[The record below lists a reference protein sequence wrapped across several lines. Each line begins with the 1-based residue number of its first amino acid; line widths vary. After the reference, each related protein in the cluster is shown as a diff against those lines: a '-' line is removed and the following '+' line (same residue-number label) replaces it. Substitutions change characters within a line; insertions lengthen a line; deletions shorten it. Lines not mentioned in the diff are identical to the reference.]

1 MNFWYSL
8 VELLPF
14 SWAAEGGMYFMKNAL
29 LAVIVIT
36 PLFGLLSTMVV
47 ESRMSFFSDAMGHSA
62 FTGIALGSL
71 LGFIQPVWCAVAL
84 AVVFALL
91 YSFVL
96 RKSHISSDTVIGVF
110 SSIAIALGIFIA
122 TSGGRSFTK
131 FNVYLIGDLLSVSPG
146 EIGRLFIVLVL
157 VFVMWLLGINRM
169 MLSSLHPSLAKSRG
183 IGVEFQDTVFAI
195 AIAVV
200 VTLSMTWVGLLIINS
215 LIVLPAASAR
225 NICKNMRSYH
235 LCSVISALVCGIS
248 GLLISYYIG
257 ASSGAA
263 ISICL
268 GIWFVVTFLIGQKR
282 K

>member
-1 MNFWYSL
+1 MSFWYSL

-62 FTGIALGSL
+62 FTGIALGAMFGL
-71 LGFIQPVWCAVAL
+71 IQPVWCAVAL

-131 FNVYLIGDLLSVSPG
+131 FNVYLIGDLLSVAPS

-157 VFVMWLLGINRM
+157 VFIMWLLGINRM

-183 IGVEFQDTVFAI
+183 IGVELQDTVFAI

-225 NICKNMRSYH
+225 NICRNMRSYH
-235 LCSVISALVCGIS
+235 MCSVLSALVCGIT
-248 GLLISYYIG
+248 GLLVSYYIG

-268 GIWFVVTFLIGQKR
+268 GIWFVITFMIGQKKR
-282 K
+282 

>member
-1 MNFWYSL
+1 
-8 VELLPF
+8 
-14 SWAAEGGMYFMKNAL
+14 
-29 LAVIVIT
+29 
-36 PLFGLLSTMVV
+36 
-47 ESRMSFFSDAMGHSA
+47 
-62 FTGIALGSL
+62 
-71 LGFIQPVWCAVAL
+71 
-84 AVVFALL
+84 
-91 YSFVL
+91 
-96 RKSHISSDTVIGVF
+96 
-110 SSIAIALGIFIA
+110 
-122 TSGGRSFTK
+122 
-131 FNVYLIGDLLSVSPG
+131 
-146 EIGRLFIVLVL
+146 
-157 VFVMWLLGINRM
+157 M